1 MKNSLMAA
9 IIYDNTI
16 DDLVNLRRVYSRR
29 FGVTL
34 SFFNE
39 LDIVMQVNKKF
50 IVKSLRILSC

>member
-1 MKNSLMAA
+1 MAA

-29 FGVTL
+29 FGVML